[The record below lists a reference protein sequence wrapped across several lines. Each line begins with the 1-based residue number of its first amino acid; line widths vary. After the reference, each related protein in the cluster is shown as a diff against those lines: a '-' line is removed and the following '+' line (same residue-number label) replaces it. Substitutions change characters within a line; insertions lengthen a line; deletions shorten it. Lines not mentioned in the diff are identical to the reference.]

1 MFSMASMT
9 TETASFSSLPRREY
23 EYEVFLSFRGED
35 THNNFT
41 DHLYTALNQK
51 GIKTFRD
58 DEKHERG
65 KPIRPELLKA
75 IEESR
80 FSIIILSRNYASS
93 TWCLDEL
100 AKIVECMKQ
109 MRLTVLPVFYDAD
122 PSDVRQAGRDSLL
135 IIPKNK
141 KQKTGRGSFAQAFA
155 EHEEHFKENRER
167 VQRWRDALR
176 EVADVAGWHVQDR

>member
-1 MFSMASMT
+1 
-9 TETASFSSLPRREY
+9 
-23 EYEVFLSFRGED
+23 
-35 THNNFT
+35 
-41 DHLYTALNQK
+41 
-51 GIKTFRD
+51 
-58 DEKHERG
+58 
-65 KPIRPELLKA
+65 
-75 IEESR
+75 
-80 FSIIILSRNYASS
+80 
-93 TWCLDEL
+93 
-100 AKIVECMKQ
+100 MKQ